1 MIRINDLTFGYRKK
15 QKLFDRLTLQAPGGN
30 IYGLLGKN
38 GAGKTTLLKLI
49 SGLLHPREGS
59 CEVMGYVPGKR
70 IPDFLREIYFAQED
84 LYVPPISVR
93 TYVKLNAPFYP
104 KFDQKQ
110 FENYMNEFQLDINQK
125 FSGMSFGMKKKTLL
139 SFGMATNC
147 ALLILD
153 EPTNGLDI
161 PSKSLFRK
169 LLSAAIT
176 PERTF
181 IISTHQVRDLGNL
194 IDPIII
200 LDNGKIIFHQSVE
213 SVYDRLLFQMQPFG
227 EEPNGVL
234 YAERVPGG
242 YMTVTDNYIGEASEI
257 DLEVLFNAVISQTEK
272 INQLFQK
279 EVPHEN

>member
-1 MIRINDLTFGYRKK
+1 MIRIHDLTFGYRKK
-15 QKLFDRLTLQAPGGN
+15 QKLFDRLSLQAPAGN

-38 GAGKTTLLKLI
+38 GAGKTTFLKLI

-70 IPDFLREIYFAQED
+70 IPDFLREVYFAQED

-93 TYVKLNAPFYP
+93 RYVQLNAPFYP
-104 KFDQKQ
+104 KYDQQQ
-110 FENYMNEFQLDINQK
+110 FESYMKEFQLDIDQK

-139 SFGMATNC
+139 SFGLATNC

-169 LLSAAIT
+169 LLASAIS

-213 SVYDRLLFQMQPFG
+213 AVYDRLLFQMQPFG

-242 YMTVTDNYIGEASEI
+242 YVTVTDNYIGEASEI

-279 EVPHEN
+279 EVGHEN